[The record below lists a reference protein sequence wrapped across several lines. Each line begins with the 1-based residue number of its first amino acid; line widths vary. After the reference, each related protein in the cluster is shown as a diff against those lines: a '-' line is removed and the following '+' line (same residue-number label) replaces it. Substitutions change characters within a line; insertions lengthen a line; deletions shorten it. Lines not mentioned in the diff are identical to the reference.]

1 MRVRGNVSPDVLS
14 IEPYRPIP
22 GYAEVRLRDNI
33 NEVTVVDEMT
43 EEETV
48 MFEYDEYTFV
58 LPEREN
64 MREDIEAN
72 MTDWLIT
79 GRTLEVNEGASIVQD
94 MKAALEILGVNT
106 NEN

>member
-1 MRVRGNVSPDVLS
+1 MRVRGNVSPDVLN

-58 LPEREN
+58 LSEREN